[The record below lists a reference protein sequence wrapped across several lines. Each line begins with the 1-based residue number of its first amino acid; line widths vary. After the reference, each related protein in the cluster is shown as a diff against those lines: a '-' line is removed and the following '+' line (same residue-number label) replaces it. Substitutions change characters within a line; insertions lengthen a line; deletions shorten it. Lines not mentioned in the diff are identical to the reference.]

1 MIKKIGVSDLQVG
14 MFIQD
19 LNCDWM
25 DHPFL
30 RRQFALSNEG
40 QIVKIREAGI
50 REVYIDA
57 ARGVDGP
64 GQDAVE
70 VERELD
76 REMVAFAKAV
86 APRQRQTSMR
96 EEVASAQ
103 RIQGEA
109 NALIRDLMQDVRLG
123 RQIQSERVEPVV
135 EKITQSI
142 LRNSGALLSLCRI
155 KNKDDYTFQHS
166 VSVCGLQTAFARALG
181 LSPSD
186 IHEAGIGGL
195 LHDIGK
201 TKVSDEILNKPGR
214 LTDDEFRQI
223 KCHVVESRRILE
235 ATPGISAI
243 AVQVA
248 AQHHER
254 HDGSGYPLGLKAGE
268 ISQMGQM
275 AAIVDVYDA
284 ITSDRCYHKGM
295 EPTEAMRK
303 IFEWSKFHF
312 NPDLVHAF
320 TRCIGIYPTGSLV
333 RLESGRLAVVIGQ
346 CEGNLLKPLVRVIF
360 SAKHNHYLPAEDVD
374 LSKSL
379 GRGGGDRIVQHENPE
394 NWGINIARF
403 L

>member
-1 MIKKIGVSDLQVG
+1 MIKKIGVPDLRVG

-30 RRQFALSNEG
+30 RRQFALANEG
-40 QIVKIREAGI
+40 QILKIREAGI

-70 VERELD
+70 VERELE
-76 REMVAFAKAV
+76 REMVAFAEAA

-181 LSPSD
+181 LPSSD

-360 SAKHNHYLPAEDVD
+360 SVKHNHYLPAEDVD
-374 LSKSL
+374 LSKPL
-379 GRGGGDRIVQHENPE
+379 GRGGADRIVQHENPE
-394 NWGINIARF
+394 NWGIDIARF

>member
-1 MIKKIGVSDLQVG
+1 MTKKISVSDLRVG
-14 MFIQD
+14 MFVQD
-19 LNCDWM
+19 LNCGWM

-30 RRQFALSNEG
+30 RRQFALSSEN
-40 QIVKIREAGI
+40 QIAKIREAGI
-50 REVYIDA
+50 REVYIDPG
-57 ARGVDGP
+57 RGVDGP
-64 GQDAVE
+64 GQDAIE

-76 REMVAFAKAV
+76 REMVAFAEV
-86 APRQRQTSMR
+86 AAPEQRRTSMR

-181 LSPSD
+181 LPASD
-186 IHEAGIGGL
+186 IQDAGIGGL

-201 TKVSDEILNKPGR
+201 TRVPDEILNKPGK

-235 ATPGISAI
+235 ATPGISAT

-254 HDGSGYPLGLKAGE
+254 HDGSGYPLGLKGGE

-312 NPDLVHAF
+312 NPELVHAF

-346 CEGNLLKPLVRVIF
+346 CEGNLLKPLVRVMF
-360 SAKHNHYLPAEDVD
+360 SARHNHYLPAEDVD
-374 LSKSL
+374 LAKPL
-379 GRGGGDRIVQHENPE
+379 GRGGGDRIVQHESPE
-394 NWGINIARF
+394 RWGIDVARF